1 MKEHFAE
8 RLENLRRRL
17 ILMGSEV
24 EKQIRSAIE
33 ALTEGSVEKARTV
46 IARDEDID
54 RLENQIEEETIQLLA
69 LEQPVAIDLRFLV
82 AVLKINNDLERIGDH
97 AVNIAEGAVRLAG
110 KVPFQPAI
118 GLRSMS
124 EMVQRMLR
132 ESLDAFIAR
141 DAALAKKVI
150 QEDDAPGFEERGG
163 DPAAP
168 DLHGRDAGSH
178 LTLARAHLGFQEPR
192 ARGRPRDE
200 HRRGHHLHRGSKARE
215 APRRGA
221 RRAVKK
227 SQGQP
232 SASEAENCAPRTL
245 IADSRRLTAFLRS
258 RRDRRDDRDHLLS
271 GHVRVGHRDRLTN
284 DDRAVD
290 PNAVLQVEVVHVAVG
305 GADLELLTRRR
316 TSSRRP

>member
-33 ALTEGSVEKARTV
+33 ALTEGSVEKARSV
-46 IARDEDID
+46 IARDEEID

-110 KVPFQPAI
+110 KLPFQPAI

-150 QEDDAPGFEERGG
+150 QEDDLLDSKNEGVIRQLLTYMAET
-163 DPAAP
+163 PA
-168 DLHGRDAGSH
+168 LISH
-178 LTLARAHLGFQEPR
+178 SLELISV
-192 ARGRPRDE
+192 
-200 HRRGHHLHRGSKARE
+200 SKNLE
-215 APRRGA
+215 
-221 RRAVKK
+221 
-227 SQGQP
+227 
-232 SASEAENCAPRTL
+232 
-245 IADSRRLTAFLRS
+245 
-258 RRDRRDDRDHLLS
+258 
-271 GHVRVGHRDRLTN
+271 RVGDLATN
-284 DDRAVD
+284 IAEDTIFIAEAKLVKHHG
-290 PNAVLQVEVVHVAVG
+290 VELAG
-305 GADLELLTRRR
+305 
-316 TSSRRP
+316 P

>member
-33 ALTEGSVEKARTV
+33 ALTEGSVEKARSV
-46 IARDEDID
+46 IARDEEID

-150 QEDDAPGFEERGG
+150 QEDDALDAKNEGVIRQLLTYMAET
-163 DPAAP
+163 PA
-168 DLHGRDAGSH
+168 LISH
-178 LTLARAHLGFQEPR
+178 SLELISV
-192 ARGRPRDE
+192 
-200 HRRGHHLHRGSKARE
+200 SKNLE
-215 APRRGA
+215 
-221 RRAVKK
+221 
-227 SQGQP
+227 
-232 SASEAENCAPRTL
+232 
-245 IADSRRLTAFLRS
+245 
-258 RRDRRDDRDHLLS
+258 
-271 GHVRVGHRDRLTN
+271 RVGDLATNIAEDTIFIAEARL
-284 DDRAVD
+284 VKHHG
-290 PNAVLQVEVVHVAVG
+290 VE
-305 GADLELLTRRR
+305 LTG
-316 TSSRRP
+316 P

>member
-33 ALTEGSVEKARTV
+33 ALTEGSVEKARSV
-46 IARDEDID
+46 IARDEEID

-118 GLRSMS
+118 GLRAMS

-150 QEDDAPGFEERGG
+150 QEDDLLDAKNEGVIRQLLTYMAET
-163 DPAAP
+163 PA
-168 DLHGRDAGSH
+168 LISH
-178 LTLARAHLGFQEPR
+178 SLELISV
-192 ARGRPRDE
+192 
-200 HRRGHHLHRGSKARE
+200 SKNLE
-215 APRRGA
+215 
-221 RRAVKK
+221 
-227 SQGQP
+227 
-232 SASEAENCAPRTL
+232 
-245 IADSRRLTAFLRS
+245 
-258 RRDRRDDRDHLLS
+258 
-271 GHVRVGHRDRLTN
+271 RVGDLATN
-284 DDRAVD
+284 IAEDTIFIAEAKLVKHHG
-290 PNAVLQVEVVHVAVG
+290 VEFAG
-305 GADLELLTRRR
+305 
-316 TSSRRP
+316 P

>member
-24 EKQIRSAIE
+24 EKQIRASIE
-33 ALTEGSVEKARTV
+33 ALTEGSVEKARGV
-46 IARDEDID
+46 IGRDEEID

-110 KVPFQPAI
+110 KLPFQPAI

-124 EMVQRMLR
+124 EMVQKMLR

-150 QEDDAPGFEERGG
+150 QEDDLLDSKNEGVIRQLLTYMAET
-163 DPAAP
+163 PA
-168 DLHGRDAGSH
+168 LISH
-178 LTLARAHLGFQEPR
+178 SLELISV
-192 ARGRPRDE
+192 
-200 HRRGHHLHRGSKARE
+200 SKNLE
-215 APRRGA
+215 
-221 RRAVKK
+221 
-227 SQGQP
+227 
-232 SASEAENCAPRTL
+232 
-245 IADSRRLTAFLRS
+245 
-258 RRDRRDDRDHLLS
+258 
-271 GHVRVGHRDRLTN
+271 RVGDLATN
-284 DDRAVD
+284 IAEDTIFIAEAKLVKHHG
-290 PNAVLQVEVVHVAVG
+290 VELAG
-305 GADLELLTRRR
+305 T
-316 TSSRRP
+316 